1 LKGRKLP
8 SVAGMVKRFLSGE
21 RTRFTCSV
29 QRLAQQAVIR
39 LTASFAFIPEKIRSQ
54 TAGISDAGH
63 NTNRLPDSC
72 RNITKRL
79 LHFGVEQDSQTV
91 VK

>member
-29 QRLAQQAVIR
+29 QRLARQPVIR

-54 TAGISDAGH
+54 TAAGH

>member
-1 LKGRKLP
+1 
-8 SVAGMVKRFLSGE
+8 MVKRFLAGE

-29 QRLAQQAVIR
+29 QRLARQPVIR

-54 TAGISDAGH
+54 TAAGISDAGH